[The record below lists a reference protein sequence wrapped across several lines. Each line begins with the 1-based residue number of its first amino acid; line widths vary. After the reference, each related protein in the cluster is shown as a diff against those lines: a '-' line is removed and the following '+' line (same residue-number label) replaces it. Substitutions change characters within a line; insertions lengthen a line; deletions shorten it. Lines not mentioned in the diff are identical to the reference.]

1 MLINSTGGEGGDE
14 EGEEEEEV
22 CVVGSVEYYVDF
34 CLDWRG
40 VPVREV
46 GGGVNGGKRIE
57 WEPNEETAVLYPAAL
72 QLPIHN
78 RMNLPENDCKIRT
91 TFRFFIF
98 IPIHFLREHDII
110 GKNTDR
116 FLCIL
121 HPFLSLLF
129 PYWDCSIIR

>member
-14 EGEEEEEV
+14 EEGEEV

-46 GGGVNGGKRIE
+46 GGGVDGGKRIE

-78 RMNLPENDCKIRT
+78 RMNLQENECKIRT
-91 TFRFFIF
+91 TFRF
-98 IPIHFLREHDII
+98 L
-110 GKNTDR
+110 N
-116 FLCIL
+116 
-121 HPFLSLLF
+121 LF
-129 PYWDCSIIR
+129 PYIF